1 MTPEE
6 FADKM
11 REIVKECEEREVNND
26 AEGIHY
32 DLDMCMCDL
41 LRELG
46 YGEGVDI
53 FLAQERW
60 YA

>member
-6 FADKM
+6 FANKM
-11 REIVKECEEREVNND
+11 RNIIVELGEDRD
-26 AEGIHY
+26 YLHRAM
-32 DLDMCMCDL
+32 DRCMCDL

-46 YGEGVDI
+46 YGEGIDI
-53 FLAQERW
+53 FDNQPKW

>member
-6 FADKM
+6 FANKM
-11 REIVKECEEREVNND
+11 RDIIVEWEGDEEYCHSAMD
-26 AEGIHY
+26 C
-32 DLDMCMCDL
+32 CMCDL

-46 YGEGVDI
+46 YGEGIDI
-53 FLAQERW
+53 FNHQPKW